1 MLADIV
7 YALQKAQEGKLS
19 LHEQR
24 ALDRECRGI
33 PLTQEE
39 QFTYRILQSTVE
51 AIPQWS
57 DEEAAKAESQENG
70 GCLLFCHYF
79 VEHDSMAEIAQDCNG
94 KFDVSYVLDADIS
107 PEERKAAAQKVQQLL
122 SEKMQAWGVALIQ
135 NPIFEQMK
143 YPSLQLAASF
153 LMQVLNDPESI
164 TG

>member
-7 YALQKAQEGKLS
+7 YSLQKAQKGRLS
-19 LHEQR
+19 LYAQR
-24 ALDRECRGI
+24 ALDRECRAI

-39 QFTYRILQSTVE
+39 QFAYCILQNTVK

-57 DEEAAKAESQENG
+57 DEEAAKAEMQKIG
-70 GCLLFCHYF
+70 GQLLFCRYF

-94 KFDVSYVLDADIS
+94 EFDVSYVLDADITS
-107 PEERKAAAQKVQQLL
+107 KERKAAAQEVQQLL
-122 SEKMQAWGVALIQ
+122 LEKMQEWGVVPIS
-135 NPIFEQMK
+135 NPILEQMK
-143 YPSLQLAASF
+143 YPSLELAASH